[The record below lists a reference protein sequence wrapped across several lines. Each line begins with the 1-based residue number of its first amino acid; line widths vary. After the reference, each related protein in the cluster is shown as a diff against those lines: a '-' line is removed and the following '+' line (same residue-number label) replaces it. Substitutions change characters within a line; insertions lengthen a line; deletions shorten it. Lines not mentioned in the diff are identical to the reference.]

1 MSITKCKPIV
11 LQPSL
16 STLLGYK
23 NLHSPMFHRP
33 YSWGAPKKE
42 TAASSYFTDFLANER
57 AHTHLG
63 NLFMYAD
70 ERYDFEGGKANAI
83 VYVGDGLHRL
93 VTLVL
98 GALVVREALQKICL
112 HSNHWAADK
121 AKHLVAA
128 HDEFFQ
134 LVKRCSLEARVRS
147 GARPVRV
154 VEFIQGQAE
163 ALATD
168 AAEHNAVHEQY
179 REQVKLIR
187 ATTAGDQRRAATNS
201 QTTARNANLTLL
213 KSSAKD
219 LTDVPIWAAYES
231 LRTAVF
237 GDDDPDFN
245 KCLGRCEVFLDR
257 LESFTLAMTCLV
269 PRRRGGVCMADVEKE
284 AFPMFAHMNG
294 LACCP

>member
-1 MSITKCKPIV
+1 MSITKCQPIV

-16 STLLGYK
+16 STLLCYK
-23 NLHSPMFHRP
+23 NLHSPQFHRP
-33 YSWGAPKKE
+33 YSWGGPKME
-42 TAASSYFTDFLANER
+42 AAASSYFTDFLANKH

-63 NLFMYAD
+63 SLFMYAG
-70 ERYDFEGGKANAI
+70 ERYDFEGKADAI

-93 VTLVL
+93 ATVVL

-112 HSNHWAADK
+112 HSHPWAAGE
-121 AKHLVAA
+121 ANELIAEYEETFRVMEGCHLEV
-128 HDEFFQ
+128 
-134 LVKRCSLEARVRS
+134 RVRS
-147 GARPVRV
+147 GAAPVRLL
-154 VEFIQGQAE
+154 EFVRNQVE
-163 ALATD
+163 ALASI
-168 AAEHNAVHEQY
+168 EVERNAVQEQY

-201 QTTARNANLTLL
+201 QTTARNAKLTLL

-237 GDDDPDFN
+237 GDDDPDFIR
-245 KCLGRCEVFLDR
+245 CLGRCEVFLDR
-257 LESFTLAMTCLV
+257 LESYTLAMTCLV
-269 PRRRGGVCMADVEKE
+269 PRRRGVCMADVEKE

-294 LACCP
+294 VACCP